1 MEFQLLL
8 YTTIVFSEL
17 SLGAKSIPQPVVLDS
32 LYMHPLSD
40 EFIDHINKQNTTW
53 KVRAIFKSD
62 FRKISINNIS

>member
-8 YTTIVFSEL
+8 YTTIVFSKL
-17 SLGAKSIPQPVVLDS
+17 LLGAKSSPQPVVVDS

-53 KVRAIFKSD
+53 KVKAIFMSNFYK
-62 FRKISINNIS
+62 NIDK